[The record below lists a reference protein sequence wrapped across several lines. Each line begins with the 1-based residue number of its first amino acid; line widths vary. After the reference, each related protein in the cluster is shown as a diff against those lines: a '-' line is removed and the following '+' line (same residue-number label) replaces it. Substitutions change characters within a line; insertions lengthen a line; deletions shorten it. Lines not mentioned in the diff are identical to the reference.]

1 MYSYL
6 LNEELEQAKE
16 SFKELE
22 MYTNPELFKEI
33 EMDKKKLLKPEDY
46 VDKIG
51 RENRKEGIKEAFKM
65 FGYVDEEDEGITL

>member
-1 MYSYL
+1 
-6 LNEELEQAKE
+6 
-16 SFKELE
+16 